1 MNVFRLIVCFVSI
14 FSFETLVFS
23 QVGEKA
29 HPNKKKFSTSQV
41 SDSLSDSG
49 YYVDG
54 QFDYDGDGIS
64 DVKEREGVS
73 IFEYI
78 PGSFTWDQ
86 ADNDAK
92 LRGGLLATISNKSE
106 NDHLLKIS
114 KKKKGWIGGHDSGF
128 ENSWNWV
135 SGEPFKYQNWK
146 KNQPDNA
153 GNNEDYLEI
162 QSDGQ
167 WNDLP
172 GSYEQGYYLE
182 KRIRTNPNMADSDG
196 DGYND
201 RTEIMAKSNPNDR
214 SSIPYEK

>member
-1 MNVFRLIVCFVSI
+1 M
-14 FSFETLVFS
+14 
-23 QVGEKA
+23 
-29 HPNKKKFSTSQV
+29 
-41 SDSLSDSG
+41 
-49 YYVDG
+49 DG

-64 DVKEREGVS
+64 DVKEWEGVS

-78 PGSFTWDQ
+78 PDSFTWDQ

-146 KNQPDNA
+146 KISQIMRVTTKTIWKFKAMVNGMTFQEAMSKDTTLKKGSGLIQTWPTQMVTA
-153 GNNEDYLEI
+153 IMNEQE
-162 QSDGQ
+162 
-167 WNDLP
+167 
-172 GSYEQGYYLE
+172 
-182 KRIRTNPNMADSDG
+182 
-196 DGYND
+196 
-201 RTEIMAKSNPNDR
+201 
-214 SSIPYEK
+214 